1 MASTIG
7 YYAAFIALGL
17 VAASLGPTL
26 TDLAEN
32 TRTQLGQISLLFT
45 ARSTGY
51 FLGSLLGGRLY
62 DRVPGHLLFAAMLLG
77 MAITM
82 ALVPLIP
89 LFWILVSVL
98 LILGIAEAGVDVG
111 GNAMIVWIHGRGVG
125 PYMNALHFFFGVG
138 AFISPIIIA
147 QVVLLSGG
155 ITWAYWVLALLIVP
169 VAVWMVRLAS
179 PPAPAKLIDG
189 VKVPVNYRLVG
200 LCALF
205 MMLIV
210 GAEVSFGGWIFTYAV
225 TLDLATETAAA
236 YLTSIFWGALTLGRL
251 VGIPIAARVRPRTIL
266 FADLLGCIASMALIR
281 LFPQSTTVLWIG
293 AAGLGFSMAS
303 VFATVLSWAGRR
315 MTMSG
320 SITSWFLIG
329 ASIGAMTLPWII
341 GQLFESVGPQV
352 TIGIILIDLVAALA
366 VFGLL
371 MAYAGEPTAAENVS
385 GAMVADERG

>member
-1 MASTIG
+1 MASTYG

-32 TRTQLGQISLLFT
+32 TGTEIGQISLLFM
-45 ARSTGY
+45 ARSSGY
-51 FLGSLLGGRLY
+51 FVGSLTGGRLY
-62 DRVPGHLLFAAMLLG
+62 DRVPGHLLFAAMLLV
-77 MAITM
+77 MAATM

-89 LFWILVSVL
+89 LLWVLAAILLVM
-98 LILGIAEAGVDVG
+98 GIAEGGVDVG
-111 GNAMIVWIHGRGVG
+111 GNAMLVWIHGRDVG

-169 VAVWMVRLAS
+169 VAIWMARLTS
-179 PPAPAKLIDG
+179 PPAPAKSVDG
-189 VKVPVNYRLVG
+189 VKAPVNYLLVG

-210 GAEVSFGGWIFTYAV
+210 GAEVSFGGWVYTYSV
-225 TLDLATETAAA
+225 SLGLATATSAA
-236 YLTSIFWGALTLGRL
+236 YLTSTFWGALTLGRL
-251 VGIPIAARVRPRTIL
+251 VGIPIAARVRPRNIL
-266 FADLLGCIASMALIR
+266 LADLLGCIASMALVLVFSESSI
-281 LFPQSTTVLWIG
+281 VLWIG
-293 AAGLGFSMAS
+293 AAALGFCMAS
-303 VFATVLSWAGRR
+303 VFATVLSWAERR

-320 SITSWFLIG
+320 STTSWFMIG

-341 GQLFESVGPQV
+341 GQRFEAVGPQA
-352 TIGIILIDLVAALA
+352 TIVIIFVDLIAALA

-371 MAYAGEPTAAENVS
+371 MAYASRLAVTA
-385 GAMVADERG
+385 D